1 MHTPDAQGYIPFIH
15 NYCDR
20 RCERCRF
27 VRQCR
32 VGAVDVDDVGEAED
46 AAADETPEDLRKRLM
61 KLMGLSEEDMAA
73 LDAAKEERANEPV
86 DPVEQARE
94 EAEMAEWKREQEALD
109 RKVDAHP
116 LSVMGSTYLD
126 LVRAWI
132 EAREA
137 SLKAR
142 GVQLHHRMGVD
153 IPAELHTPEM
163 LVLSEAVQELLW
175 FHTIIPAKVGRALH
189 GRMGRAFDDDP
200 LQSDW
205 NGSAKVCLDA
215 VDRSVAAWDT
225 IVELLPEEA
234 DDALPMQELL
244 HRIRKGL
251 ENEFPDA
258 QRFIRPGFDAHLGG

>member
-46 AAADETPEDLRKRLM
+46 AVADETPEDLRKRLM

-73 LDAAKEERANEPV
+73 LDDAREERANEPV

-163 LVLSEAVQELLW
+163 LVLSEAVQEVLW
-175 FHTIIPAKVGRALH
+175 FHTMIHVKLQRALH
-189 GRMGRAFDDDP
+189 GRLDDDEEDEV
-200 LQSDW
+200 QCDW
-205 NGSAKVCLDA
+205 NGTAKVCGDA
-215 VDRSVAAWDT
+215 VDRSIAAWDT
-225 IVELLPEEA
+225 LVDLLPEEA

-244 HRIRKGL
+244 RRIRKGL
-251 ENEFPDA
+251 DAEFPDA
-258 QRFIRPGFDAHLGG
+258 MKFIRPGFDAQMGG